1 MGQVKRIDTPV
12 GRFYKYTIDE
22 NKSYDEGGFKLMP
35 SVTTVLGI
43 LGSDKLDKLE
53 AEMGKEA
60 LQKLGKKAA
69 LRGTAM
75 HMFLENYFI
84 CIKNGKDADS
94 CLLYTQKKS
103 PTDLVHDGLEMERIT
118 AGRELFYNYLY
129 EGYLDRVK
137 KVIFTERFI
146 WSIIALFAGTADFCF
161 VNENGQLVIGD
172 FKSASSIKDEETIH
186 KYELQLAAYI
196 IAFEEIYKTKVHHAE
211 LWISHPLGIQEQ
223 ILGGDELEER
233 KKQFLSLVEKY
244 HNGWDART
252 VANKY
257 CTTA

>member
-1 MGQVKRIDTPV
+1 MGQVKRVDTPE
-12 GRFYKYTIDE
+12 GRFYKYTVDE
-22 NKSYDEGGFKLMP
+22 SLSYDEGGFKLMP

-43 LGSDKLDKLE
+43 LGSERLEKLE
-53 AEMGKEA
+53 AEMGKEE
-60 LQKLGKKAA
+60 LQKLGLKAA

-84 CIKNGKDADS
+84 CIKNGKDSES

-103 PTDLVHDGLEMERIT
+103 PIDLQNDGLEQERIT

-137 KVIFTERFI
+137 RVIFTERFI
-146 WSIIALFAGTADFCF
+146 WSIVFLFAGTADFCF
-161 VNENGQLVIGD
+161 VNEAGELIIGD

-196 IAFEEIYKTKVHHAE
+196 IAFEEIYNKKVHHAE
-211 LWISHPLGIQEQ
+211 LWISHPHGIQER
-223 ILGGDELEER
+223 ILGGNDLEIR
-233 KKQFLSLVEKY
+233 KKEFLELVERY
-244 HNGWDART
+244 HTGWDARSI
-252 VANKY
+252 ANKY
-257 CTTA
+257 CVAA

>member
-1 MGQVKRIDTPV
+1 MGQVKRVDTPV

-22 NKSYDEGGFKLMP
+22 SLSYDEGGFKLMP

-43 LGSDKLDKLE
+43 LGSDKLEKLE

-60 LQKLGKKAA
+60 LQKLGQKAA

-103 PTDLVHDGLEMERIT
+103 PTDLVNDGLEEDRIT

-137 KVIFTERFI
+137 QVIFTERFI
-146 WSIIALFAGTADFCF
+146 WSIIFLFAGTADFCF
-161 VNENGQLVIGD
+161 VNEAGELIIGD

-196 IAFEEIYKTKVHHAE
+196 IAFEEIYNKKVHHAE
-211 LWISHPLGIQEQ
+211 LWISHPHGIQER

-233 KKQFLSLVEKY
+233 KKQFLSLVETY

-252 VANKY
+252 VANNY
-257 CTTA
+257 CSAV

>member
-1 MGQVKRIDTPV
+1 MGQVKRVDTPE

-22 NKSYDEGGFKLMP
+22 SLSYDEGGFKLMP

-43 LGSDKLDKLE
+43 LGSERLEKLE
-53 AEMGKEA
+53 VEMGKEA
-60 LQKLGKKAA
+60 LQQLGLKAA

-84 CIKNGKDADS
+84 CIKNGKDSDS

-103 PTDLVHDGLEMERIT
+103 PSDLEKDGLEPERIS

-146 WSIIALFAGTADFCF
+146 WSIVYLFAGTADFCF
-161 VNENGQLVIGD
+161 VNEAGELIIGD
-172 FKSASSIKDEETIH
+172 FKSASTIKDEETIH

-196 IAFEEIYKTKVHHAE
+196 IAFEEIYNKKVHHAE
-211 LWISHPLGIQEQ
+211 LWISHPHGIQER
-223 ILGGDELEER
+223 ILGGDDLEIR
-233 KKQFLSLVEKY
+233 KKEFLSLVEKY
-244 HNGWDART
+244 HNGWDARNI
-252 VANKY
+252 ANKY
-257 CTTA
+257 CVAA

>member
-1 MGQVKRIDTPV
+1 MGQVKRVDTPV
-12 GRFYKYTIDE
+12 GRFYKYTINE

-60 LQKLGKKAA
+60 LQKLGQKAA

-103 PTDLVHDGLEMERIT
+103 PTDLVNDGLEEDRIT

-129 EGYLDRVK
+129 EGYLERVK

-146 WSIIALFAGTADFCF
+146 WSIISLFAGTADFCF
-161 VNENGQLVIGD
+161 VNEAGELIIGD
-172 FKSASSIKDEETIH
+172 FKSASSIKDDETIH

-196 IAFEEIYKTKVHHAE
+196 IAFEEIYNKKVHHAE
-211 LWISHPLGIQEQ
+211 LWISHPHGIQER

-257 CTTA
+257 CSAA

>member
-1 MGQVKRIDTPV
+1 MGQVKRVDTPV

-60 LQKLGKKAA
+60 LQKLGQKAA

-103 PTDLVHDGLEMERIT
+103 PTDLVNDGLEEDRIT

-137 KVIFTERFI
+137 QVIFTERFI
-146 WSIIALFAGTADFCF
+146 WSIIFLFAGTADFCF
-161 VNENGQLVIGD
+161 VNEAGELIIGD

-196 IAFEEIYKTKVHHAE
+196 IAFEEIYNKKVHHAE
-211 LWISHPLGIQEQ
+211 LWISHPHGIQERF
-223 ILGGDELEER
+223 LGGDELEER
-233 KKQFLSLVEKY
+233 KKQFLELVERY

-257 CTTA
+257 CSAA

>member
-1 MGQVKRIDTPV
+1 MGQVKRVDTPV

-22 NKSYDEGGFKLMP
+22 TKSFDEGGFKLMP
-35 SVTTVLGI
+35 SVTTVLGL

-60 LQKLGKKAA
+60 LQQLGLKAA

-75 HMFLENYFI
+75 HMFLENFFI
-84 CIKNGKDADS
+84 CIKNGKDPDS

-103 PTDLVHDGLEMERIT
+103 PTDLLNDGLEQERIT

-146 WSIIALFAGTADFCF
+146 WSIVFLFAGTADFCF
-161 VNENGQLVIGD
+161 VNENGELVIGD

-196 IAFEEIYKTKVHHAE
+196 IAFEEIYNTKVHHAE
-211 LWISHPLGIQEQ
+211 LWISHPLGIQER
-223 ILGGDELEER
+223 ILSGDELEKR
-233 KKQFLSLVEKY
+233 KKEFLSLVEKY

-257 CTTA
+257 CSAA

>member
-22 NKSYDEGGFKLMP
+22 SLSYDEGGFKLMP
-35 SVTTVLGI
+35 SVTTVLGS
-43 LGSDKLDKLE
+43 LGSQRLEQLE

-60 LQKLGKKAA
+60 LQQLGLKAA

-84 CIKNGKDADS
+84 CIKNGKDSDS

-103 PTDLVHDGLEMERIT
+103 PTDLEKDGLEPERIS

-137 KVIFTERFI
+137 QVVFTERFI
-146 WSIIALFAGTADFCF
+146 WSIVYLFAGTADFCF
-161 VNENGQLVIGD
+161 VNEAGELIIGD

-196 IAFEEIYKTKVHHAE
+196 IAFEEIYNKKVHHAE
-211 LWISHPLGIQEQ
+211 LWISHPLGIQER
-223 ILGGDELEER
+223 ILDGSELENR
-233 KKQFLSLVEKY
+233 KKEFLELVERY
-244 HNGWDART
+244 HTGWDART
-252 VANKY
+252 VANTY
-257 CTTA
+257 CTTT

>member
-1 MGQVKRIDTPV
+1 MGQVKRVDTPE

-22 NKSYDEGGFKLMP
+22 SLSYDEGGFKLMP

-43 LGSDKLDKLE
+43 LGSERLEKLE

-60 LQKLGKKAA
+60 LQQLGLKAA

-84 CIKNGKDADS
+84 CIKNGKDSDS

-103 PTDLVHDGLEMERIT
+103 PSDLEKDGLEPERIS

-146 WSIIALFAGTADFCF
+146 WSIVYLFAGTADFCF
-161 VNENGQLVIGD
+161 VNEAGELIIGD
-172 FKSASSIKDEETIH
+172 FKSASTIKDEETIH

-196 IAFEEIYKTKVHHAE
+196 IAFEEIYNKKVHHAE
-211 LWISHPLGIQEQ
+211 LWISHPHGIQER
-223 ILGGDELEER
+223 ILGGDDLEIR
-233 KKQFLSLVEKY
+233 KKEFLSLVEKY
-244 HNGWDART
+244 HNGWDARNI
-252 VANKY
+252 ANKY
-257 CTTA
+257 CVAA